1 MKGHNYN
8 LQTNRRYEE
17 LDALR
22 GLAAL
27 AVVFFHFT
35 MERSEYNTIFKLG
48 TTGVDLFF
56 LISGFVIFMSLQKIS
71 TGLEFAIN
79 RISRLYPTY
88 WASVT
93 FTFIL
98 FFSYSLY
105 RGEGELVHKL
115 VMYLGNL
122 TMFQNYL
129 GIADLD
135 GPYWT
140 LLIEML
146 FYLFI
151 LFLFEKKLLKYID
164 IIGIVLCSVTVLVTH
179 FFYDITYIRGVIIWL
194 PLLQFLPLFIAGIT
208 FYKIYTNKDN
218 VVYRYL
224 IIAFCFFC
232 QIKLFPYAGY
242 SNYFINQTEY
252 SIMLF
257 IHFIL
262 FTLFVN
268 NRLKFIANRLTLF
281 LGKISYALY
290 LIHQFVSLTF
300 IIPNFYNKLGLN
312 FWIVTVL
319 IDLPIVIGLATFI
332 TYKIEVPF
340 SKKLK
345 EKKLRIIAFP
355 RIRDK
360 NNESHRRSA

>member
-1 MKGHNYN
+1 MKDHNIYSS
-8 LQTNRRYEE
+8 QTKKRYEE

-22 GLAAL
+22 GIAAL

-35 MERSEYNTIFKLG
+35 MERPGYNTFFKFG

-71 TGLEFAIN
+71 TGFDFAVN

-98 FFSYSLY
+98 LFSYSLY
-105 RGEGELVHKL
+105 RGEGGLVHKL

-122 TMFQNYL
+122 TMFQYYL

-140 LLIEML
+140 LIIEML

-151 LFLFEKKLLKYID
+151 LYLFEKKWLKYIN
-164 IIGIVLCSVTVLVTH
+164 IIGIVLCSLTVLVTH
-179 FFYDITYIRGVIIWL
+179 YFYNINYIKGIINWF
-194 PLLQFLPLFIAGIT
+194 PLLQFLPLFFAGIT

-218 VVYRYL
+218 LAYRYL

-232 QIKLFPYAGY
+232 QIKLFPYAGH
-242 SNYFINQTEY
+242 SNYYISQTEY

-268 NRLKFIANRLTLF
+268 NRLKLIANQTTLF

-300 IIPNFYNKLGLN
+300 IIPIFYNRLGFN
-312 FWIVTVL
+312 FWVVTIL
-319 IDLPIVIGLATFI
+319 INLPIVIGIATFI

-340 SKKLK
+340 SQKMK
-345 EKKLRIIAFP
+345 EKLRYL
-355 RIRDK
+355 
-360 NNESHRRSA
+360 